1 DPTSEKLS
9 QQRRLAAERLIQESD
24 KELGSQRRLI
34 IGSFVCALALAFSFA
49 WLLIRHITQGL
60 ARAQEVAQR
69 VSRGELGNQ
78 FAIDRNDEIATLL
91 ASLQQMDSKL
101 LETVREVSSSAGQV
115 DRAAQQLS
123 AGSDELSDRTQE
135 QAAAL
140 EETAASME
148 EMSATV
154 KQNSDN
160 SNTANQIATATRKQA
175 DQGGQ
180 VVQQAIAAM
189 EEITTAS
196 RRIEA
201 IIGVID
207 EIAFQTNLLALNAA
221 VEAARAG
228 EQGRGFA
235 VVAGEVRNLAQRS
248 ASAAKEIKTL
258 ISDSVAKVNVG
269 SSLVNES
276 GKTLAEIVQ
285 GVKRVTDIVAEM
297 AAATGEQSRGIEQI
311 NHAISNMDSTTQQNA
326 ALVEESAAAA
336 KLMQQQAAQL
346 QQLVAFFRI
355 DHAGS
360 QHSSAQTLHRHPGTR
375 EHAAARSSDA
385 DLADAA

>member
-1 DPTSEKLS
+1 MDDTTEKLAESRRASAQKLIELS
-9 QQRRLAAERLIQESD
+9 Q
-24 KELGSQRRLI
+24 KELASQRLLI
-34 IGSFVCALALAFSFA
+34 IGSFVCALAIAFWFA

-60 ARAQEVAQR
+60 ARAQDVTER
-69 VSRGELGNQ
+69 VSRGELGVRFPIQ
-78 FAIDRNDEIATLL
+78 HRDEIAALL
-91 ASLQQMDSKL
+91 TSLQRMDAKL
-101 LETVREVSSSAGQV
+101 LETVSEVSNSAGQV

-123 AGSDELSDRTQE
+123 SGTDELSERTQE

-160 SNTANQIATATRKQA
+160 ATTANQIATATRVQA
-175 DQGGQ
+175 DQGGA

-258 ISDSVAKVNVG
+258 IGDSVNKVNAG
-269 SSLVNES
+269 SALVNAS
-276 GKTLAEIVQ
+276 GKTLADIVH

-311 NHAISNMDSTTQQNA
+311 NHAVSNMDSTTQQNA

-336 KLMQQQAAQL
+336 KLMHQQAAHL
-346 QQLVAFFRI
+346 QQLVAFFRF
-355 DHAGS
+355 DQMQSRTASPLARAHT
-360 QHSSAQTLHRHPGTR
+360 SAR
-375 EHAAARSSDA
+375 AAVDQYAN
-385 DLADAA
+385 AA